1 MNTCNA
7 LVPLLLLLTL
17 NSNGMEEQSTATPD
31 PDKSA
36 QTIKAD
42 DQAIALSDIT
52 GINTLKDE
60 KEITYMA
67 RLTDGQIVYASHFL
81 AGEHTGAFDCYR
93 VIPGMNQIKLLPI
106 SSDYFAKL
114 AAVFEQRA
122 RAKAAGSTDSSDIS
136 Q

>member
-31 PDKSA
+31 PDQSA

-52 GINTLKDE
+52 GINTLKDT
-60 KEITYMA
+60 K
-67 RLTDGQIVYASHFL
+67 
-81 AGEHTGAFDCYR
+81 
-93 VIPGMNQIKLLPI
+93 K
-106 SSDYFAKL
+106 
-114 AAVFEQRA
+114 
-122 RAKAAGSTDSSDIS
+122 
-136 Q
+136 